1 MAIYYHLSN
10 QDNLIEVVRETEDL
24 KEGQIIPRIPD
35 QYHGEDQT
43 PRVCLSPTVWQ
54 CILSKPLKGDSDV
67 LYIYEIDVK
76 KPTEHKG
83 IIADIEVTDE
93 KWITNEDLIRIGNP
107 VKLNIIGKLVSNKEV
122 KLRLNRLNKQGKL
135 PKDRSEQEMVWR
147 TENEK
152 WELMID

>member
-10 QDNLIEVVRETEDL
+10 QNNLIEVIRETEDL

-35 QYHGEDQT
+35 QCYGEDQT

-67 LYIYEIDVK
+67 LYIYEIVIER
-76 KPTEHKG
+76 PTEPKG
-83 IIADIEVTDE
+83 IIADIKITDE
-93 KWITNEDLIRIGNP
+93 KWITNEDLRKIGNP
-107 VKLNIIGKLVSNKEV
+107 VKLKNIGNLVSNKEV
-122 KLRLNRLNKQGKL
+122 KLRLNRLNEQGKL
-135 PKDRSEQEMVWR
+135 PKDRSEQEMVWK
-147 TENEK
+147 TEKEK